1 MKVETNPRMAWI
13 AYYTETTNLL
23 EKRAV
28 MKRTAARSAING
40 RFVTQEYAKKHP
52 KTTVKELHDPN
63 TDTVRKRLA
72 RCKLPER

>member
-1 MKVETNPRMAWI
+1 MKLETNPRMARI

-23 EKRAV
+23 GKRAV
-28 MKRTAARSAING
+28 VKRIAARSAING

-52 KTTVKELHDPN
+52 KTTVKELHDLN
-63 TDTVRKRLA
+63 TNTVSKRLA